1 MSRQLRIG
9 VACFATYGG
18 SGVVATELGREM
30 ARAGHK
36 VHFISNQL
44 PFRLNQGEF
53 LENVYYHEATT
64 VNYDALPSAMYG
76 FEIASKVM
84 QIAVEEKLDL
94 LHAHY
99 AVPHAISGIMA
110 KQVLKPREL
119 KIVTTLHGTDI
130 TLVGRAPALFPLT
143 KWAIEQSDA
152 VTTVSDWLRDETRKT
167 FSVDSP
173 IHVIHNFVDTGRF
186 SGDVGPCFKDHFTK
200 PGEKILLHVSNFRPV
215 KRLQDVVKVFAQVQ
229 KTVPSKLLLIGDGP
243 EREHAMQ
250 TAREL
255 GVMDR
260 TYFLGKQ
267 NMIEHYYSISDLL
280 LFPSEYESFGV
291 TALEAM
297 SSRLPVV
304 ASSGSGLSEVVEDGV
319 TGYLRPVGDID
330 AMAKASIDILS
341 NPELHVSMGK
351 KGRERAVNCFQA
363 HRITGQYLDLYN
375 SVLNGQSFK
384 PANPCQAESPVG

>member
-1 MSRQLRIG
+1 MSRKLRIG

-64 VNYDALPSAMYG
+64 MAYDALPSSMYG
-76 FEIASKVM
+76 FEIASKIT
-84 QIAVEEKLDL
+84 QIAKEERLDL

-110 KQVLKPREL
+110 KQVLKPKEL

-130 TLVGRAPALFPLT
+130 TLVGRTPAFYPLT

-152 VTTVSDWLRDETRKT
+152 VSTVSDWLKEQTQTTFDTKT
-167 FSVDSP
+167 P
-173 IHVIHNFVDTGRF
+173 IRVIHNFVDTDRF
-186 SGDVGPCFKDHFTK
+186 SGTAGPCFKDHFVK
-200 PGEKILLHVSNFRPV
+200 PGEKIILHVSNFRPV
-215 KRLQDVVKVFAQVQ
+215 KRLQDVIAVFAKVQ
-229 KTVPSKLLLIGDGP
+229 KEVPSKLLLIGDGP
-243 EREHAMQ
+243 ERQRAFQ
-250 TAREL
+250 LAQEL
-255 GVMDR
+255 GVMDK

-304 ASSGSGLSEVVEDGV
+304 ASNGSGLSEVVREGE
-319 TGYLRPVGDID
+319 TGYLRPVGDVD
-330 AMAKASIDILS
+330 AMANACIEILKDDD
-341 NPELHVSMGK
+341 LARSMGE
-351 KGRERAVNCFQA
+351 KGRDRAVNCFQA
-363 HRITGQYLDLYN
+363 SRIVEHYLSLYN
-375 SVLNGQSFK
+375 SVLNGSTFVPEQ
-384 PANPCQAESPVG
+384 PCSS